1 VELRGIEPLSRN
13 KQLLASTCL
22 DNIARFNMV
31 SRNVQSYTMRASK
44 IRLQVRQPVSIAIKV
59 MILSKSAYMASAVRA
74 AQICS
79 VKLTLRVRKLGG
91 NLYCLRLLLVG
102 RLTICPNRHA
112 TRNHLLLS
120 KPSQPLTKIY
130 ANNFY
135 SLIISLIERASV
147 DILAIF

>member
-1 VELRGIEPLSRN
+1 MELRGIEPLSRN

-22 DNIARFNMV
+22 DDIAKFNTV
-31 SRNVQSYTMRASK
+31 LRNVQSYTVRAFRV
-44 IRLQVRQPVSIAIKV
+44 RLQARQPVSIAIKF

-120 KPSQPLTKIY
+120 KPSQPLTKITQT
-130 ANNFY
+130 N
-135 SLIISLIERASV
+135 ITR
-147 DILAIF
+147 